1 MDVSNGE
8 GVRVSLF
15 TQGCNIHCPG
25 CFNSAAWDYNGGKE
39 FTLETIEVIISLMEE
54 DYIKGLSILGGEPFS
69 LQNKDMLLELVAEVK
84 EALPDKTIWI
94 WSGHQYEELIKDDD
108 YKYILSYCDVLVDGP
123 FIKDLKD
130 DNLEWRGSSNQRV
143 IKLKDLKK

>member
-1 MDVSNGE
+1 M
-8 GVRVSLF
+8 
-15 TQGCNIHCPG
+15 
-25 CFNSAAWDYNGGKE
+25 
-39 FTLETIEVIISLMEE
+39 IE
-54 DYIKGLSILGGEPFS
+54 ILIVE
-69 LQNKDMLLELVAEVK
+69 
-84 EALPDKTIWI
+84 
-94 WSGHQYEELIKDDD
+94 DDD